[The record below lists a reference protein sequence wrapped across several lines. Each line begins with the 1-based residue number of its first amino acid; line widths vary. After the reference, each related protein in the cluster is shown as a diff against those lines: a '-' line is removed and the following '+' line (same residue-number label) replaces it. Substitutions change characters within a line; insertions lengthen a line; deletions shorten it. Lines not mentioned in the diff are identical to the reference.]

1 MKKAAF
7 STTRKKKTNDY
18 IFEVTI
24 LICITESGFSE
35 LVIQF
40 IITRNNDELGE
51 LTVSKIAHKFR
62 ISPSHL
68 YHLFQSEKGVP
79 PGKFLIM
86 IKMLRAAMLLEQQDV
101 PPIKKVSKKMGFSST
116 NYFIK
121 IFKEYFGT
129 TPGKYREYIRNKSWT
144 FETLA
149 QIDPIRYIQ
158 KGETEVENIV

>member
-1 MKKAAF
+1 M
-7 STTRKKKTNDY
+7 T
-18 IFEVTI
+18 
-24 LICITESGFSE
+24 CITESGLSE

-40 IITRNNDELGE
+40 ILTRNDEELGE

-68 YHLFQSEKGVP
+68 YYLFRSEKGVP
-79 PGKFLIM
+79 PGKFLMM
-86 IKMLRAAMLLEQQDV
+86 IKMLRAAMLLGQQNE
-101 PPIKKVSKKMGFSST
+101 PSIKRISKKMGFSST

-121 IFKEYFGT
+121 IFKAHFGT

-144 FETLA
+144 FEVLA

-158 KGETEVENIV
+158 KEETEVENTV